1 MGNGTAS
8 SQAIASIPV
17 LGDLVHNWG
26 WLLAQ
31 GILLV
36 VLGTIGLG
44 MTIWLTLASVFIFG
58 VFLVIGGG
66 VQIFQTFKC
75 KGWESILWHALIA
88 VLYVLAGLN
97 IMADPL
103 AASTLFTLLLAG
115 ALVGI
120 GVVRLIMAFQLRGVK
135 NWGWPLI
142 GGIAAMVL
150 GFMILARWPVSGLWV
165 IGLFVAIEM
174 IFSGWSYIFIALG
187 AKEMGKQTA
196 GATRSSG

>member
-1 MGNGTAS
+1 MTNGTES
-8 SQAIASIPV
+8 LQALVPSEV
-17 LGDLVHNWG
+17 FGDLIHNWG

-36 VLGTIGLG
+36 ILGTIGLG
-44 MTIWLTLASVFIFG
+44 MTIWLTLATVFIFG
-58 VFLVIGGG
+58 VLLLIGGG

-75 KGWESILWHALIA
+75 RGWQSVLWHVIIA
-88 VLYVLAGLN
+88 ILYVLAGLS

-103 AASTLFTLLLAG
+103 VASTLFTLLIAG

-120 GVVRLIMAFQLRGVK
+120 GVVRIIMAFQLRRVK

-142 GGIAAMVL
+142 GGIAAIIL
-150 GFMILARWPVSGLWV
+150 GFMILARWPVSGFWV

-174 IFSGWSYIFIALG
+174 IFSGWSYIIIALG
-187 AKEMGKQTA
+187 ARELGKKTA
-196 GATRSSG
+196 GAT

>member
-1 MGNGTAS
+1 MSNGTAS
-8 SQAIASIPV
+8 SPGMAPTPV
-17 LGDLVHNWG
+17 WGDLAHNWA

-31 GILLV
+31 GIFLV
-36 VLGTIGLG
+36 ILGTIGLG

-75 KGWESILWHALIA
+75 RGWGSILWHGLIA
-88 VLYVLAGLN
+88 VLYVLAGSS
-97 IMADPL
+97 IMADPR

-120 GVVRLIMAFQLRGVK
+120 GVMRLIMAFQLRGVK
-135 NWGWPLI
+135 NWFWPLI
-142 GGIAAMVL
+142 GGIAAIFL
-150 GFMILARWPVSGLWV
+150 GVMILARWPVSGLWV

-174 IFSGWSYIFIALG
+174 IFSGWSAIFIALA
-187 AKEMGKQTA
+187 AKEVGRKYAPTA
-196 GATRSSG
+196 

>member
-1 MGNGTAS
+1 MTNGGAASPATAP
-8 SQAIASIPV
+8 IPV
-17 LGDLVHNWG
+17 LGDLIHNWG

-31 GILLV
+31 GIFLV

-44 MTIWLTLASVFIFG
+44 LSFWLTLATVFIFG

-66 VQIFQTFKC
+66 VQMVQTFKC
-75 KGWESILWHALIA
+75 KGWGSILGHVLIA
-88 VLYVLAGLN
+88 VLYVLAGLS
-97 IMADPL
+97 IMADPV

-120 GVVRLIMAFQLRGVK
+120 GIVRLIMAFQLRGIK

-142 GGIAAMVL
+142 GGIAAIVL

-174 IFSGWSYIFIALG
+174 IFSGWSYIFIALA
-187 AKEMGKQTA
+187 AKEVGRQNAPTA
-196 GATRSSG
+196 

>member
-1 MGNGTAS
+1 MTNGIAS
-8 SQAIASIPV
+8 SQAGVPAPV

-44 MTIWLTLASVFIFG
+44 MTFWLTLATVFIFG
-58 VFLVIGGG
+58 VFLLIGGA
-66 VQIFQTFKC
+66 VQIFQAFKC
-75 KGWESILWHALIA
+75 RGWESVLWHVLIA
-88 VLYVLAGLN
+88 ILYVLAGLI
-97 IMADPL
+97 IMGDPL
-103 AASTLFTLLLAG
+103 VASTLLTLLLAG
-115 ALVGI
+115 ALLGI
-120 GVVRLIMAFQLRGVK
+120 GVLRLIMAFQLRGAR

-142 GGIAAMVL
+142 GGIAAIIL
-150 GFMILARWPVSGLWV
+150 GFMILTRWPVSGFWV

-187 AKEMGKQTA
+187 ARELGHSAA
-196 GATRSSG
+196 GA

>member
-1 MGNGTAS
+1 MTNNTAS
-8 SQAIASIPV
+8 SQAMAPIPV
-17 LGDLVHNWG
+17 LGDLIHNWG

-36 VLGTIGLG
+36 VLGTVGLG
-44 MTIWLTLASVFIFG
+44 LTFWLTLATVFIFG

-75 KGWESILWHALIA
+75 KGWGSILWHVLIA
-88 VLYVLAGLN
+88 VLYVLAGLS

-120 GVVRLIMAFQLRGVK
+120 GIVRLVMAFQLRGVK

-142 GGIAAMVL
+142 GGIAAIVL
-150 GFMILARWPVSGLWV
+150 GFMILARWPVSGFWV

-187 AKEMGKQTA
+187 AREMGKLKTPTA
-196 GATRSSG
+196 

>member
-1 MGNGTAS
+1 MTNDTAS
-8 SQAIASIPV
+8 SQVMAPIPV
-17 LGDLVHNWG
+17 LGDLIHNWG

-36 VLGTIGLG
+36 VLGTVGLG
-44 MTIWLTLASVFIFG
+44 MTIWLTLATVFIFG

-66 VQIFQTFKC
+66 IQIFQTLKC
-75 KGWESILWHALIA
+75 KGWGSILWHALIA
-88 VLYVLAGLN
+88 VLYVLAGLS

-120 GVVRLIMAFQLRGVK
+120 GVMRLIMAFQLRGVK

-142 GGIAAMVL
+142 GGIAAIVL
-150 GFMILARWPVSGLWV
+150 GFMILARWPVSGFWV

-174 IFSGWSYIFIALG
+174 ILSGWSYIFIALA
-187 AKEMGKQTA
+187 AKAVGRQNA
-196 GATRSSG
+196 PAA